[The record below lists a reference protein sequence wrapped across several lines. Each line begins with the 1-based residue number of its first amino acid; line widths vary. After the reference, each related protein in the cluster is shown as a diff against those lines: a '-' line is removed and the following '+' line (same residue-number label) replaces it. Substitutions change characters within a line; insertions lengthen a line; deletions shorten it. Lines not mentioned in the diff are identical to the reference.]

1 MKYIFISTKNKK
13 VVFISKVLMN
23 ESKMKLVEEIV
34 QQERGDELVKK
45 VQQMQAAMEK
55 VEYES
60 SEKVDFFTSQ
70 FHFK

>member
-1 MKYIFISTKNKK
+1 M
-13 VVFISKVLMN
+13 FISKVLMN

-60 SEKVDFFTSQ
+60 SEKLDFFTSQ